1 MIRVLVVDDH
11 GIVREGLQR
20 LLDAFE
26 DVAVAGLAGTGAEA
40 VGLAGSL
47 APDVVLMDLEM
58 PGELDG
64 VAATR
69 AILAENPQTKVL
81 ILTSFSDRDRI
92 LRAVDAGAVGYVLKD
107 GPAEDL
113 VRSLRAAARG
123 EFPIDPKA
131 AQVLVKGRAERSP
144 TDGISAREVQVLGL
158 VGAGLPNREIA
169 RRLEIT
175 ERTVK
180 GHLTSIFRQIGVN
193 DRTQAALWAQRNG
206 IGGPD
211 SRSS

>member
-26 DVAVAGLAGTGAEA
+26 DIAVAGLAGNGEEA
-40 VGLAGSL
+40 VGLVSSL

-58 PGELDG
+58 PGEMDG

-69 AILAENPQTKVL
+69 AILVDNPQTKVL

-92 LRAVDAGAVGYVLKD
+92 LRAVDAGAIGYVLKD

-113 VRSLRAAARG
+113 VRALRAAARG

-131 AQVLVKGRAERSP
+131 ARVLLEGRVERSP
-144 TDGISAREVQVLGL
+144 TEGISARGVEVLGL

-180 GHLTSIFRQIGVN
+180 GHLTSIFRQIGVT
-193 DRTQAALWAQRNG
+193 DRTQAALWAHRNG

>member
-1 MIRVLVVDDH
+1 MIRVLIVDDH
-11 GIVREGLQR
+11 GILREGLQR
-20 LLDAFE
+20 LLEAFE
-26 DVAVAGLAGTGAEA
+26 DIAVAGLAATGEEA

-47 APDVVLMDLEM
+47 MPDVVLMDLEM
-58 PGELDG
+58 PGGMDG

-69 AILAENPQTKVL
+69 AILAERPQTKVL

-92 LRAVDAGAVGYVLKD
+92 LRALDAGAIGYVLKD

-131 AQVLVKGRAERSP
+131 ARVLLKGMGERSP
-144 TDGISAREVQVLGL
+144 TDGISAREIEVLGL
-158 VGAGLPNREIA
+158 IATGLPNREIA

-180 GHLTSIFRQIGVN
+180 GHLTSIFRQIGVA
-193 DRTQAALWAQRNG
+193 DRTQAALWAHRNG
-206 IGGPD
+206 IKGPG
-211 SRSS
+211 SPSS